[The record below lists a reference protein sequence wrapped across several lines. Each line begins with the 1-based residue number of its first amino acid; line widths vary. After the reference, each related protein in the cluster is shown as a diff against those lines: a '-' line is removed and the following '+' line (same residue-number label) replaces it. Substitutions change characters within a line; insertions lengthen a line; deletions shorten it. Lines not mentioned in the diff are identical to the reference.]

1 MSSLNDK
8 EIFDLIEKKQLSI
21 TPLDPNNIQPGSIDL
36 TLGSTVDHWECN
48 PDETLDL
55 TLNDNKR

>member
-36 TLGSTVDHWECN
+36 TLGSTVDHWECSQ
-48 PDETLDL
+48 DETM
-55 TLNDNKR
+55 KRDQ